1 MYLVKLYVLRIQRET
16 EEMINNLKKFTKE
29 EKLDFLSKLFFKSTM
44 HHFEQLT
51 EDEILIETEAE
62 CLSLPS
68 SKFGR

>member
-44 HHFEQLT
+44 HHFE
-51 EDEILIETEAE
+51 
-62 CLSLPS
+62 
-68 SKFGR
+68 